1 MAGRRTDEDGPRE
14 GAVRE
19 GGAAGV
25 AWNDVP
31 DDDPAGGRHVEEPG
45 RVAVVDPD
53 APVARHEYTVA
64 AGEWQNLPD
73 AVEDDL
79 MVINMGPQHPSTHGV
94 LRMVLTLDGEQVV
107 DNEPVIG
114 YLHTGIEKNLE
125 YRPWV
130 LGTTFVTRMDYLS
143 PLMNELGYSL
153 AVEKL
158 LGITDDVPER
168 ASAIRVIL
176 NEFMRISSH
185 MVAMATTGLELGST
199 TAMIFGFRE
208 RESVTDIL
216 EYVTGL
222 RMNHAFIRPGGVA
235 QDLPDD
241 FPERARIEADYLIDR
256 IGELEDLLTEN
267 PIWIERNKG
276 VGILTPE
283 QCYDLG
289 VTGPVLRAAGVPY
302 DIRKVQPYSGY
313 EQYDFD
319 VPIADTADAYGRYLV
334 RIAEV
339 RESVKIIRQALDTL
353 PGGPVMVA
361 DKKIAW
367 PAQLALGPDG
377 MGNAKS
383 YVAKI
388 MGQSMEA
395 LIHHFKL
402 VTEGFTVPPGQVY
415 VPVESARGELGY
427 HVTSNGTNK
436 PYRVKVRDPS
446 FLHIGTL
453 PTITRG
459 LMIADVIAA
468 VASLDPVM
476 GGVDR

>member
-1 MAGRRTDEDGPRE
+1 MSETDQRGPTAGAAWGDEPESAGEVEVRRT
-14 GAVRE
+14 
-19 GGAAGV
+19 GAA
-25 AWNDVP
+25 
-31 DDDPAGGRHVEEPG
+31 VEP
-45 RVAVVDPD
+45 
-53 APVARHEYTVA
+53 RHEYTVA
-64 AGEWQNLPD
+64 SGEWQNLPD

-94 LRMVLTLDGEQVV
+94 LRMVLTLDGEKVV
-107 DNEPVIG
+107 DNQPVIG

-143 PLMNELGYSL
+143 PLSNELAYCL

-158 LGITDDVPER
+158 LGIVDEVPER
-168 ASAIRVIL
+168 ASAVRVAL
-176 NEFMRISSH
+176 TELQRISSH
-185 MVAMATTGLELGST
+185 MVWLATGGLELGST

-208 RESVTDIL
+208 RERVLDVL
-216 EYVTGL
+216 EHVTGL
-222 RMNHAFIRPGGVA
+222 RMNHAYIRPGGLA
-235 QDLPDD
+235 QDVPDD
-241 FPERARIEADYLIDR
+241 FTARVRDVIAYLEVKID
-256 IGELEDLLTEN
+256 EFEDLLTGN

-276 VGILTPE
+276 VGILTAE

-289 VTGPVLRAAGVPY
+289 VTGPVLRAAGVAH
-302 DIRKVQPYSGY
+302 DLRKAQPYSGI
-313 EQYDFD
+313 EQYSFD
-319 VPIADTADAYGRYLV
+319 VPVTDTADAFGRYLV
-334 RIAEV
+334 RVQEM
-339 RESVKIIRQALDTL
+339 RESLKIARQVVDDL

-361 DKKIAW
+361 DRKVAW

-377 MGNAKS
+377 QGNS
-383 YVAKI
+383 REYVNKI

-402 VTEGFTVPPGQVY
+402 VTEGFVVPEGQVY
-415 VPVESARGELGY
+415 QAVESPRGELGY

-446 FLHIGTL
+446 FIHIGAL
-453 PTITRG
+453 PTLTNG
-459 LMIADVIAA
+459 LLIADVIAA
-468 VASLDPVM
+468 IASLDPVM